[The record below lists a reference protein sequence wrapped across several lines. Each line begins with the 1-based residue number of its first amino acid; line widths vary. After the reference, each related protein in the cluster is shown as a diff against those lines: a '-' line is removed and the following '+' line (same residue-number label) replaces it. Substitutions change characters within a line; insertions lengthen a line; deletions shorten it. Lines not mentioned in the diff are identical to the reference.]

1 MSAELL
7 KSLQEMDPQVED
19 SVSAEACCKL
29 ADAAFKEMQME
40 LAFSICRAGVH
51 KHLNASDKLCKRYLF
66 MLDMIVKK
74 STATAKKVE
83 GPPRMLYLREMY
95 DKMDATLKEHIAKMV
110 RRRRRRRPR
119 RAPAPPLGR
128 ALPPPPAAA
137 AGGGAAPRK
146 SPCSP
151 GAPRR
156 AGPRRRPRA
165 TAADARPLLLAP
177 QGGDDSVKPGEK
189 FVLMKERSVM
199 VVGFSH
205 AEWRLL
211 LEKQSPG
218 SDKMQMISGLEEAVM
233 RGLSQ
238 SEGTPD
244 SQTEL
249 KAAWNSWARK
259 LCEVEG
265 GASRCAPSVC
275 SSRRFSST
283 AAVYEGARL
292 VERGLGVAAGEQAA
306 KALLATSR
314 QKAGKKKAA
323 GVAVTGLCAASRRLR
338 TRRCRRTRSSA
349 TRWSSPSRCSSRCT
363 AQGRAQAA
371 LVPPRPRPRTP
382 PAGDS
387 RPALPARPPARPPA
401 AARLTPP
408 PFLPSPQHL
417 FFGLARLYA
426 KHGLNKDSLVAKL
439 PSLCNSPPDR
449 RTWDLLKSMAEC
461 TPMAVEQQLQKYIS
475 ETGPGAF
482 SHVPHIT
489 EVMCKLPFGAH
500 GSAAARRSSSSGGA
514 PRR

>member
-110 RRRRRRRPR
+110 RRRRRRPR
-119 RAPAPPLGR
+119 RARPAPRPR
-128 ALPPPPAAA
+128 PAAAPAAA
-137 AGGGAAPRK
+137 AGRGHDPEIPLPRGPAAP
-146 SPCSP
+146 
-151 GAPRR
+151 A
-156 AGPRRRPRA
+156 PRRRPRA
-165 TAADARPLLLAP
+165 TAADARPLLLAS
-177 QGGDDSVKPGEK
+177 QGGEDSVKPGEK

-249 KAAWNSWARK
+249 KAAWNSWARR

-265 GASRCAPSVC
+265 GAVALRSKCLLQQTVLQLQQQQYAKALD
-275 SSRRFSST
+275 SSNEVL
-283 AAVYEGARL
+283 ALLPENKH
-292 VERGLGVAAGEQAA
+292 A
-306 KALLATSR
+306 KALLATCSGR
-314 QKAGKKKAA
+314 RGRRRAR
-323 GVAVTGLCAASRRLR
+323 AS
-338 TRRCRRTRSSA
+338 
-349 TRWSSPSRCSSRCT
+349 P
-363 AQGRAQAA
+363 
-371 LVPPRPRPRTP
+371 
-382 PAGDS
+382 
-387 RPALPARPPARPPA
+387 
-401 AARLTPP
+401 
-408 PFLPSPQHL
+408 
-417 FFGLARLYA
+417 
-426 KHGLNKDSLVAKL
+426 
-439 PSLCNSPPDR
+439 
-449 RTWDLLKSMAEC
+449 
-461 TPMAVEQQLQKYIS
+461 
-475 ETGPGAF
+475 
-482 SHVPHIT
+482 
-489 EVMCKLPFGAH
+489 
-500 GSAAARRSSSSGGA
+500 
-514 PRR
+514 